1 MACDWQVVSQWGCF
15 FIPQLI
21 PHFETWY
28 DQDLPNR
35 LYFWFSMTQIEWM
48 RPSNQKDTVC
58 RGRKDLVATSMFYNI
73 CGVNNKWLIF
83 RASLKWSQKTAIAVS
98 IAQVWGL
105 PWKASSFHSKKPGY
119 QLCQRCLLVVT
130 TGCAV
135 VTRCYSRRAWRKQNS
150 PHLTAPSGI
159 HVVRDLKRS
168 V

>member
-1 MACDWQVVSQWGCF
+1 MIDKSLANEGAFTYHSQF
-15 FIPQLI
+15 PY
-21 PHFETWY
+21 FETWY

-35 LYFWFSMTQIEWM
+35 LYFWFSMTQMEWM

-58 RGRKDLVATSMFYNI
+58 RGRLVATSMFYNI

-83 RASLKWSQKTAIAVS
+83 RASLKWPYNKLQLLYR
-98 IAQVWGL
+98 AQVWGL
-105 PWKASSFHSKKPGY
+105 PWKASSFHSKKPGN

-130 TGCAV
+130 TVCAV

-159 HVVRDLKRS
+159 HVVRDL
-168 V
+168 